1 MKLFSKN
8 KLLLAAVTLTG
19 VLAAP
24 AAFAKKFR
32 TDFISLDLPPGW
44 DCVKEEI
51 DWVCQPENL
60 AQRSEALVVVVAKS
74 ANEVDDT
81 FEKYQAVLSEPRE
94 MRDLAGNVYKSE
106 VKFVRFRD
114 IKDHKWVDS
123 LTFGSEIPGF
133 YSRYLA
139 SIKGKVAGL
148 VTYSIAESVYAKWA
162 PILDKMLESL
172 EIFYDPKAFNE
183 AMDSGPSSLLG
194 QRPLTSGRFD
204 PTPEDNSSEKTA
216 GGDFDL
222 NMIIGVILIA
232 GIVGFYIWKKRKDSQ
247 QG

>member
-1 MKLFSKN
+1 MSLSSQHRLF
-8 KLLLAAVTLTG
+8 LLVTLLG
-19 VLAAP
+19 ALAAP
-24 AAFAKKFR
+24 SVFAKKFR

-74 ANEVDDT
+74 ANETDDT
-81 FEKYQAVLSEPRE
+81 FEKYQTILSEPRE

-114 IKDHKWVDS
+114 IKEQKWIDS
-123 LTFGSEIPGF
+123 LTLGSEIPGF
-133 YSRYLA
+133 YSRYIA

-162 PILDKMLESL
+162 PILDAMLESL
-172 EIFYDPKAFNE
+172 EIYYDPKAFNE
-183 AMDSGPSSLLG
+183 AMNAGPSSLIG

-204 PTPEDNSSEKTA
+204 PTPEDNSKDKTA
-216 GGDFDL
+216 GSDFDL
-222 NMIIGVILIA
+222 ATVFGAIMIIG
-232 GIVGFYIWKKRKDSQ
+232 IVAYYIWKKKKKSEEV
-247 QG
+247 